1 MWQTVRIFLLG
12 FILPCYVHAQ
22 NSTATLCST
31 QSSYRP
37 PSNSDIMVT
46 CGTDRMDLSILL
58 CPVYYG
64 GYNESLMAL
73 NAKFTTPECR
83 GTPDVVTN
91 PPVLKF
97 SFPINEKF
105 LSMCGNSLKISSDV
119 GTGPFSDYSNVQS
132 VNISGIISS
141 LDPSVGTITYRQEIL
156 YQFSCRYPL
165 QYLINNTEVSVSG
178 VSLAVKDNNGSFIS
192 TLSMSLYSD
201 AAYTQPLLVPKTG
214 LKLKTRIFVE
224 VRASNLTDKFNV
236 LLDRCY
242 ASTSPFPAN
251 STYYDLFVGCT
262 KDGQTVVPL
271 NGIAQRAQFSFEA
284 FRFVEHKNLTVSTFY
299 LHCVTRLCEN
309 SSCASMLPKCNTT
322 ARRRRD
328 VSPDTPIMA
337 TVSSGPIMT
346 KVENG
351 DPTEATTQTH
361 SSQAETDLVGVA
373 VTTGV
378 LCMFCI
384 GMAAFIVFLVKKG
397 VIRIV

>member
-1 MWQTVRIFLLG
+1 MS
-12 FILPCYVHAQ
+12 
-22 NSTATLCST
+22 STG
-31 QSSYRP
+31 
-37 PSNSDIMVT
+37 NSDIMVT

-165 QYLINNTEVSVSG
+165 QYLINNTEVR

-309 SSCASMLPKCNTT
+309 SSCASMLPVT
-322 ARRRRD
+322 
-328 VSPDTPIMA
+328 S
-337 TVSSGPIMT
+337 
-346 KVENG
+346 
-351 DPTEATTQTH
+351 ATTQSEITEALKVNQTDFVPVTNEYSPLLFIPVLFFFSAH